1 MGISVTGLP
10 REHLVST
17 DYNIITMRQD
27 VRQVA
32 RDLGLGLSQQAK
44 IATAISTIAR
54 ALIATPGRTVV
65 QLSVDQVAQRPAFV
79 ISCRFWSADQ
89 RDDLAH
95 LEQIIRFDETRVLV
109 DEAALSSEEHRI
121 LISLRMWLNR

>member
-10 REHLVST
+10 REHQVST

-32 RDLGLGLSQQAK
+32 RELGLGLSQQAK
-44 IATAISTIAR
+44 IATAISTITR
-54 ALIATPGRTVV
+54 ALITLPGSTIV
-65 QLSVDQVAQRPAFV
+65 QLCVDRGAPSPAFV
-79 ISCRFWSADQ
+79 ISCRSSSTDQ
-89 RDDLAH
+89 HDDLAH
-95 LEQIIRFDETRVLV
+95 LEQSIRFDETRVLV
-109 DEAALSSEEHRI
+109 DEATLSADENGI